1 MGAVTHDRTEERRP
15 DQVFLLVRQMEET
28 DLKSVLEIERS
39 SFKTPWSEVS
49 FLEELRAPFC
59 HSFVAL
65 SGEVIAGSI
74 HFAIIVDEIHLRNVA
89 VRPGYRRGGIATLLM
104 ETMIACGGEKGAFL
118 GFLEVRRSNRPA
130 LHLYEKL
137 GFRKR
142 GIRPLYY
149 ADTCE
154 DAVIMTADFSLMND
168 EKKKGRS

>member
-1 MGAVTHDRTEERRP
+1 MGAVTHDRTEEHLP
-15 DQVFLLVRQMEET
+15 DQALLTVRQMEET

-39 SFKTPWSEVS
+39 SFRTPWSELS

-59 HSFVAL
+59 HSLVAL
-65 SGEVIAGSI
+65 RGEVIAGSI

-89 VRPGYRRGGIATLLM
+89 VRPGYRRDGVASFLM
-104 ETMIACGGEKGAFL
+104 KTMIAHGIEKGAFL
-118 GFLEVRRSNRPA
+118 GCLEVRRSNRSA
-130 LHLYEKL
+130 LRLYEKF

-154 DAVIMTADFSLMND
+154 DAVIMTADFSSKT
-168 EKKKGRS
+168 EGKQKGGL